1 MFLLVQAP
9 LLLQSSSSEEDD
21 ILTGP
26 TDHHAWNQRL
36 SGRDTILSASSK
48 PAAARISY
56 FSRLEQEAQ
65 DAMLAKLAG
74 NGKRR
79 KKNVLG
85 GIKTP
90 PSKDSFP
97 HMDDMEAFSRGML
110 KSVSKSFE
118 ALTSFARSGSEN
130 QSSILLP
137 FSKNLKKGKSLYTM
151 LSEEMAIKKMLVEN
165 GDSVSKLYIDCMK
178 CIVQMNEGINAVAT
192 TCLDTDFS

>member
-1 MFLLVQAP
+1 VQEVAV
-9 LLLQSSSSEEDD
+9 LQSSSSEEDD

-56 FSRLEQEAQ
+56 FSHLEQEAQ

-79 KKNVLG
+79 KKNVPG
-85 GIKTP
+85 DIKTP
-90 PSKDSFP
+90 RSKDSVA
-97 HMDDMEAFSRGML
+97 HMDDMEAFSKGML

-118 ALTSFARSGSEN
+118 TLTSLAKNGSDIN
-130 QSSILLP
+130 SSVLSP
-137 FSKNLKKGKSLYTM
+137 FSKNMKKRKSLYTM
-151 LSEEMAIKKMLVEN
+151 LSEEMAIKKMLAESD
-165 GDSVSKLYIDCMK
+165 DSDAKLYTDC
-178 CIVQMNEGINAVAT
+178 IRRIAQINEDIYALAAT
-192 TCLDTDFS
+192 RLYSDFSFEYV